1 MWMHINR
8 NHLLCFT
15 PLFDT
20 RLSVVRSSL
29 SLLLLLLLFCY
40 HIYVNVTVNKHL
52 SNAPLDWLECQQVD
66 CLIIYRYVDIWSM
79 SSAMQT
85 SSMGTEPCELTRLQH
100 SPIAICHFMN
110 ELMHNGNCR
119 KKSIHLLSNRSVHVN
134 WILRNANARRI
145 KLQPA
150 AALTHTHA
158 ERAKLLSARFFYMP
172 FDLCFSVFCSVGMLS
187 YQIGVLSFP
196 LMER

>member
-1 MWMHINR
+1 MCLTNMWMHINR

-20 RLSVVRSSL
+20 RLSVVRSSS

-119 KKSIHLLSNRSVHVN
+119 KNPSICWV
-134 WILRNANARRI
+134 IEAF
-145 KLQPA
+145 
-150 AALTHTHA
+150 T
-158 ERAKLLSARFFYMP
+158 
-172 FDLCFSVFCSVGMLS
+172 
-187 YQIGVLSFP
+187 
-196 LMER
+196 